1 MILDDASFRHDASVM
16 SSLMEAA
23 LAGGGDGGGDASLC
37 SAVCRRIVST
47 TLCTRRSL
55 PNSPVQQNTGGDDK
69 IDTYTN
75 RYKIYLVHNLFFKIK
90 KINYFNIINK

>member
-1 MILDDASFRHDASVM
+1 VSVM

-23 LAGGGDGGGDASLC
+23 LAGGGDGGGDVSLF

-55 PNSPVQQNTGGDDK
+55 PNSPARQNTGGDDK
-69 IDTYTN
+69 IEIYTSS
-75 RYKIYLVHNLFFKIK
+75 RPREVKS
-90 KINYFNIINK
+90 